1 MTMLKILSAA
11 LIATTML
18 TTAASAYENPMHKR
32 HAVEH
37 AHPGSILPFADE
49 FDRHPWMSGPPPST
63 PIPRRL
69 RNSRAASVT
78 MATIRRY
85 AEELV
90 ARCAIDPACVQGR

>member
-37 AHPGSILPFADE
+37 AHPGSISPFADE
-49 FDRHPWMSGPPPST
+49 FDRHPWMSGPPVGAYSTTPSEQ
-63 PIPRRL
+63 PGGICDHGDNPQ
-69 RNSRAASVT
+69 
-78 MATIRRY
+78 I
-85 AEELV
+85 
-90 ARCAIDPACVQGR
+90 C